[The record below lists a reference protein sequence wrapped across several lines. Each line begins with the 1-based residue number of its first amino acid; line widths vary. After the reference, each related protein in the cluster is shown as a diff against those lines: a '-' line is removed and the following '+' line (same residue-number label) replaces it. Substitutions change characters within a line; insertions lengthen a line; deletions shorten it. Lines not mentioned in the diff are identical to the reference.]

1 MDDQSRYDHVSLD
14 AMLDNLQCAVASVN
28 EMLLELGR
36 RGLVFDMDSVEMVA
50 EPAHEAVGGG
60 EFAYPILVVSAYRK
74 LL

>member
-1 MDDQSRYDHVSLD
+1 LDDQSRYDHVSLD

-50 EPAHEAVGGG
+50 EPAHETGG

>member
-50 EPAHEAVGGG
+50 EPAHETGGG
-60 EFAYPILVVSAYRK
+60 FAYPILVVSAYRK